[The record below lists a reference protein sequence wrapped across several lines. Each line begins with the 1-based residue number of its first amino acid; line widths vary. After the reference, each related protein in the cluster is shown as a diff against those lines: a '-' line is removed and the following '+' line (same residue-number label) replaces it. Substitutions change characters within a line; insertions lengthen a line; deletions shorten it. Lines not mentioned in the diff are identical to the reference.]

1 MRGNAVT
8 IRSFRNTFLSNFY
21 GLKPGEERL
30 SIVFDGV
37 AYPTVEHA
45 YVAAKLTD
53 LALREE
59 VRLLLNPGQVKSFLK
74 DRGLTECSGWEAMK
88 LAVMEA
94 LVRQKFAHPKLA
106 AMLLATGDEELIEG
120 NTWHDTYWG
129 VDMDTGE
136 GENHLGRI
144 LMRVRV
150 ELRTNANAPR

>member
-1 MRGNAVT
+1 MT

-30 SIVFDGV
+30 SIVFDDV

-59 VRLLLNPGQVKSFLK
+59 VRLLPKPGQAKSFLK
-74 DRGLTECSGWEAMK
+74 DRGLTERSGWDEMK
-88 LAVMEA
+88 LAVMEG

-120 NTWHDTYWG
+120 TTWDVFWG
-129 VDMDTGE
+129 VDERTGE
-136 GENHLGRI
+136 GENYLGKIQMKIRA
-144 LMRVRV
+144 
-150 ELRTNANAPR
+150 ELRRKQPRPD

>member
-1 MRGNAVT
+1 MA
-8 IRSFRNTFLSNFY
+8 IRSFRDTFLSNFY

-30 SIVFDGV
+30 SIVFDDV
-37 AYPTVEHA
+37 AYPTVEYA

-59 VRLLLNPGQVKSFLK
+59 VRLLPKPGQAKSFLK
-74 DRGLTECSGWEAMK
+74 DRGLTERSGWDEMK
-88 LAVMEA
+88 LAVMED

-120 NTWHDTYWG
+120 NTWDTFWG
-129 VDMDTGE
+129 VDTETGV

-144 LMRVRV
+144 VMKIRD
-150 ELRTNANAPR
+150 ELRRA